1 LQFNFSIKIYFLVSE
16 RNKRKRPSN
25 LSGKKRRSVLTLILA
40 TKMVDL
46 DVNEFYLVK
55 EVSLRFFHLKN
66 ILKTYLRSGRFVI
79 SS

>member
-1 LQFNFSIKIYFLVSE
+1 LQFNFGIKIYFLVSE
-16 RNKRKRPSN
+16 RDKRKRPSN

-66 ILKTYLRSGRFVI
+66 I
-79 SS
+79 

>member
-1 LQFNFSIKIYFLVSE
+1 LQFNFGIKIYFLVSE
-16 RNKRKRPSN
+16 RDKRKRPSN

-55 EVSLRFFHLKN
+55 EVSLRFFHQKN
-66 ILKTYLRSGRFVI
+66 I
-79 SS
+79 